1 MPEIRYEVVTD
12 APVEEILALY
22 RAAGWWTEGDR
33 GSETIHGILLG
44 SLVFV
49 VAVEDGRIVGMARAL
64 SDGVSDAWIQD
75 VTVLP
80 SHRRRGIGARL
91 VERVTEACLAR
102 GVTWVGLVAETG
114 TESFYGAIG
123 YGRMTGTPMRYGIE
137 DEPGTGG
144 RNG

>member
-1 MPEIRYEVVTD
+1 MTAIRYDVVEE
-12 APVEEILALY
+12 APVGEILALY
-22 RAAGWWTEGDR
+22 EAAGWWEGGDPEGIRDIVR
-33 GSETIHGILLG
+33 GSLA
-44 SLVFV
+44 FV
-49 VAVEDGRIVGMARAL
+49 VAVEDGHVVGMGRAL

-80 SHRRRGIGARL
+80 THRRRGIGTA
-91 VERVTEACLAR
+91 VVKRVTEACLAH

-114 TESFYGAIG
+114 TEHFYSAIG
-123 YGRMTGTPMRYGIE
+123 YGRMTGSPMRYGIE

>member
-1 MPEIRYEVVTD
+1 MSEIRCDVVTE

-22 RAAGWWTEGDR
+22 EAAGWWEGGDPAEIR
-33 GSETIHGILLG
+33 GIVQG

-49 VAVEDGRIVGMARAL
+49 VAVENGRIVGMGRAL

-75 VTVLP
+75 VAVLP
-80 SHRRRGIGARL
+80 SHRRRGIGAA
-91 VERVTEACLAR
+91 VVQRVTEACLAR

-114 TESFYGAIG
+114 TEHFYGAIG